1 MCIACIIK
9 GKITKNRIIVLSG
22 AASGLVVGIYLVST
36 VTHNLA
42 ITTTMSTFLSTAACP
57 AMCVGM
63 CGAFFLAN
71 RLSGKNLK
79 KKQMLETKEV
89 ENIESSSLL

>member
-1 MCIACIIK
+1 MCMACLVK

-22 AASGLVVGIYLVST
+22 AASGLAVALYLVST

-42 ITTTMSTFLSTAACP
+42 ITTSMSTFLSTAACP

-63 CGAFFLAN
+63 CGVFFLVN
-71 RLSGKNLK
+71 RLSGKNRK
-79 KKQMLETKEV
+79 KNQMFE
-89 ENIESSSLL
+89 

>member
-1 MCIACIIK
+1 MACLLK

-22 AASGLVVGIYLVST
+22 VASGLAVATYLVST

-42 ITTTMSTFLSTAACP
+42 ITTSMSSFLSTAACP

-63 CGAFFLAN
+63 CGVFFLVN
-71 RLSGKNLK
+71 RLSGKNRK
-79 KKQMLETKEV
+79 KNQMLERKM
-89 ENIESSSLL
+89 